1 MSQNATPCLKPN
13 TNLKLSPHLDLSLYL
28 KSQCLYAPIH
38 EQIRSKHLNKMET
51 FFVSES
57 LKYLLM
63 IFSEENPFPFDRYV
77 FNTEAHAFPIL

>member
-1 MSQNATPCLKPN
+1 
-13 TNLKLSPHLDLSLYL
+13 
-28 KSQCLYAPIH
+28 
-38 EQIRSKHLNKMET
+38 MET

>member
-1 MSQNATPCLKPN
+1 MNPN
-13 TNLKLSPHLDLSLYL
+13 LNLNLNLDLILVL
-28 KSQCLYAPIH
+28 LLTLMICLHAAK
-38 EQIRSKHLNKMET
+38 QIRSKHLNKMET

-63 IFSEENPFPFDRYV
+63 IFSDENPFPFDRFV